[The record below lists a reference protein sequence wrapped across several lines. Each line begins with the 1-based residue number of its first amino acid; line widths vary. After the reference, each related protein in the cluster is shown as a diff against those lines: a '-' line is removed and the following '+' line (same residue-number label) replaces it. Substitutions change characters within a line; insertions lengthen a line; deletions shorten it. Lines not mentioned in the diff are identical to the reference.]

1 LRAILAISLVT
12 ISALAISPRLL
23 AHHGDAGYDTS
34 KLVTAKG
41 VVTEYYFRNP
51 HVEILIDVKK
61 DDHSSE
67 QWRGELNSPNIVA
80 RVTGWNS
87 KTFKAGDEIVLVGY
101 QLKNGLNVLK
111 VDKVLRPDGTELYPK
126 SGNGVTRF

>member
-1 LRAILAISLVT
+1 MRAILAISLAV
-12 ISALAISPRLL
+12 ISALAISPRML

-61 DDHSSE
+61 DDRSAE
-67 QWRGELNSPNIVA
+67 KWRGELNSPNIVA
-80 RVTGWNS
+80 RVTGWNAR
-87 KTFKAGDEIVLVGY
+87 TFKPGDEIVLVGY
-101 QLKNGLNVLK
+101 RLKNGLNVLK

-126 SGNGVTRF
+126 GGNGVTRF

>member
-1 LRAILAISLVT
+1 LRTILAISLVT
-12 ISALAISPRLL
+12 ISALAILPRVL

-51 HVEILIDVKK
+51 HVEILIEVRK
-61 DDHSSE
+61 DDRSTE
-67 QWRGELNSPNIVA
+67 TWRGELNSPNIVA

-87 KTFKAGDEIVLVGY
+87 KTFKPGDEIVLIGY

-111 VDKVLRPDGTELYPK
+111 VDKVFRPDGTELFPK
-126 SGNGVTRF
+126 GGNGVTRF

>member
-1 LRAILAISLVT
+1 LRAILAILLAV
-12 ISALAISPRLL
+12 ISILAVSPRLP

-61 DDHSSE
+61 DDRSDE
-67 QWRGELNSPNIVA
+67 KWRGELNSPNIVA